1 MRTKTKPKPVYAI
14 RPLDTVFAFD
24 VSSTATGWAWGCF
37 KKNAFQVMGFN
48 VIRPKSG
55 WDAVK
60 RIDYMVAKIGSYV
73 AMYAPAL
80 IVMEYQS
87 HKSTGKHVQGLSTLG
102 QAQGHVRQ
110 YLLPTYRVETVS
122 EREWTKING
131 RNARKE
137 TRAEHVRA
145 LVPDY
150 AEWANGDPKRD
161 PGLDAADAIGLL
173 LWRAS
178 QDTFQAENCFAK

>member
-14 RPLDTVFAFD
+14 SPLDTVFAFD

-37 KKNAFQVMGFN
+37 KRNAFQVMGFN

-87 HKSTGKHVQGLSTLG
+87 HKSTGKHVQGLSTLELISRLSFPWLFSDADG
-102 QAQGHVRQ
+102 ASGPSFLQ
-110 YLLPTYRVETVS
+110 
-122 EREWTKING
+122 
-131 RNARKE
+131 
-137 TRAEHVRA
+137 
-145 LVPDY
+145 
-150 AEWANGDPKRD
+150 ANGDPGNGAAT
-161 PGLDAADAIGLL
+161 PG
-173 LWRAS
+173 WEMRSAS
-178 QDTFQAENCFAK
+178 EHREITAPGCPAG